1 MSTAEKEPVPLKER
15 TVKKPALIIAGTI
28 LTVASLILA
37 SNVRAEPSL
46 DPMFSDHMVLQ
57 REMPVPI
64 WGRADPG
71 EKVTVS
77 FRDQEKETTAD
88 KDGKWSVRLDPLKV
102 SRPGKLTVAGK
113 TTLVLNDVLIGEV
126 WLGSGQSNMSRS
138 VNRFAAGDEIL
149 AAMAKAG
156 PYPKLRLYKGDWKV
170 AATDDI
176 GGFSAIMFAFGV
188 PLQRELDVPVGLVI
202 GAVSGTASG
211 RWLSPQML
219 LDDPGLKKLVES
231 DEKGKSLLEAIK
243 AYPKTLAKWEEAAK
257 QADAD
262 GKPVPERPQPPGHI
276 GDLHARFIKP
286 VVPYAIR
293 GVVWDQGEH
302 GMGVPGVDHQFPVMH
317 ALIQGWRK
325 AWGQGDFPFLCV
337 QKPSGGGCAWDTQGN
352 SLTPMASK
360 FVPQPTEPNPPGNGN
375 WRCGMVRLVDL
386 PGTAVVITSDLG
398 GGIHPADK
406 SSYGRR
412 TCDVALSY
420 VYGADTPIYGPLY
433 DSHEVEGKQIRVRFK
448 HVGKGLVARHSD
460 KLQGFEIA
468 GNDHPWHWA
477 EARIE
482 GDTVVVSSEKVPH
495 PVHVR
500 YKSHNSC
507 SWANL
512 FNKDRRPAFA
522 FNTRWMKK

>member
-1 MSTAEKEPVPLKER
+1 
-15 TVKKPALIIAGTI
+15 VKKPALIIAGTI
-28 LTVASLILA
+28 LAAASLVLA
-37 SNVRAEPSL
+37 ANVRAEPTL
-46 DPMFSDHMVLQ
+46 DPMFGNHMVLQ

-64 WGRADPG
+64 WGTADPG
-71 EKVTVS
+71 QKVTVS
-77 FRDQEKETTAD
+77 FRDQKKETTAGE
-88 KDGKWSVRLDPLKV
+88 DGKWSVKLDPLKV
-102 SRPGKLTVAGK
+102 GSPGKLTVAGK
-113 TTLVLNDVLIGEV
+113 TTLVLSDVLVGDV

-138 VNRFAAGDEIL
+138 VGRFAGGDEVL

-156 PYPKLRLYKGDWKV
+156 PYPNLRLYKGDWKI
-170 AATDDI
+170 AAPDEI
-176 GGFSAIMFAFGV
+176 GGFSAIMFSFGV
-188 PLQRELDVPVGLVI
+188 PLQKELDVPVGLIV

-211 RWLSPQML
+211 RWLSPEML
-219 LDDPGLKKLVES
+219 LANPELTKIVES
-231 DEKGKSLLEAIK
+231 DEKGKTLLEEIK

-257 QADAD
+257 QAEAD
-262 GKPVPERPQPPGHI
+262 GKPSPEKPGPPGHI
-276 GDLHARFIKP
+276 GDLYARLIEP

-293 GVVWDQGEH
+293 GVIWDQGEH
-302 GMGVPGVDHQFPVMH
+302 GMGVPGVYHQFPVMH

-337 QKPSGGGCAWDTQGN
+337 QKPSGGGCAWDARGN
-352 SLTPMASK
+352 PLTRMASK

-375 WRCGMVRLVDL
+375 WRCGQVRLVDL
-386 PGTAVVITSDLG
+386 PKTAVVIASDLG

-412 TCDVALSY
+412 SCDVALSY
-420 VYGADTPIYGPLY
+420 VYGSNTPIYGPLY

-448 HVGKGLVARHSD
+448 HVGKGLVARHGD

-468 GNDHPWHWA
+468 GEDHPWYWA

-482 GDTVVVSSEKVPH
+482 GDTVVVSSDKVPH

-512 FNKDRRPAFA
+512 FNKDRWPAFA